1 MVAAETHFQ
10 VAELVRVVYEI
21 YEIAGM
27 IHDEMRMLICF
38 DWPFWMFGSRACRD
52 IYTDGNVQSIT
63 ALQL

>member
-27 IHDEMRMLICF
+27 IDDEMNMLDF
-38 DWPFWMFGSRACRD
+38 LWLAF
-52 IYTDGNVQSIT
+52 
-63 ALQL
+63 LQVWFKSM